1 MAFYATFLQ
10 DQFQVLCDLFIH
22 IWNQARHC
30 FKNGN
35 LRSKCGIYGCK
46 FYTDHTTTDD
56 NQTLWNFFQ
65 LKKFI
70 TCQNSRKIHSR
81 NRKNQWFGTRSQND
95 ILCFDRLFFIPCNLN
110 FFPLKKCAFSI
121 ISCYAV
127 CLQKLFYSLNK
138 LSGCLLLIFQYFFK
152 IISNI

>member
-95 ILCFDRLFFIPCNLN
+95 ILCPTAPAIADAYYRLDGQRRLTL
-110 FFPLKKCAFSI
+110 PLENTPYAKK
-121 ISCYAV
+121 
-127 CLQKLFYSLNK
+127 K
-138 LSGCLLLIFQYFFK
+138 
-152 IISNI
+152 